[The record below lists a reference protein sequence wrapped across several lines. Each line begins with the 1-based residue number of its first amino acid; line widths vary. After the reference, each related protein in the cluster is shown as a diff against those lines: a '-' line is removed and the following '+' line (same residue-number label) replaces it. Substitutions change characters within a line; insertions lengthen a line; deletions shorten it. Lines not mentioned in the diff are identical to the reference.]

1 MDQSSS
7 TAQAVCVVEA
17 SKMCRVRGAIDR
29 NNTPLNRMWCVLSL
43 AFVLFKAGIPPL
55 YFEAG
60 RDGSF
65 QTLVARGA
73 GLCAADSRR
82 KNGFQSVDV
91 R

>member
-1 MDQSSS
+1 MAKERFSV
-7 TAQAVCVVEA
+7 AC
-17 SKMCRVRGAIDR
+17 GAHFF
-29 NNTPLNRMWCVLSL
+29 LV
-43 AFVLFKAGIPPL
+43 FFLFKAGIPPL